1 MYAPS
6 DMRSPAKRNGVPRLD
21 PVDGVVAAC
30 TTDVGAGVVLAAW
43 TELVGDV
50 ATVAVAV
57 AVSVGVGETV
67 SVGVGEA
74 VSDGE
79 MDGDGE

>member
-1 MYAPS
+1 MMYAPS
-6 DMRSPAKRNGVPRLD
+6 DMRSSAKRNGVPRLD

-30 TTDVGAGVVLAAW
+30 TTDVGAGVVLVAW

-50 ATVAVAV
+50 ATVAV